1 VPAGVVKEL
10 VAERREQLLDAA
22 LVVLSAHGYSG
33 AKVSDIVARAGVA
46 QGTFYLYFRSKREVV
61 LALLDRFCG
70 LLLSE
75 RRETGTEIGQADQE
89 WQARMAGRLRRLL
102 RVIYEHR
109 SLARL
114 FFREALGSDPE
125 MEARVRAFHAEMA
138 AVNEA
143 LLREAMRRGFVRPL
157 DTRVV
162 GVALNGLWERAIV
175 QFVLL
180 GPEEVDI
187 DRLTEE
193 LVALQLN
200 GIRARPNAQQES

>member
-1 VPAGVVKEL
+1 MVKEL
-10 VAERREQLLDAA
+10 VAERRDQLLDAA
-22 LVVLSAHGYSG
+22 PVVLSAHGYGG

-46 QGTFYLYFRSKREVV
+46 QGTFYLYFRSKRDVV

-75 RRETGTEIGQADQE
+75 RRETGAEIGQTDEE
-89 WQARMAGRLRRLL
+89 WQARMAERLRRLR
-102 RVIYEHR
+102 RVIDEHR

-114 FFREALGSDPE
+114 FFKEALGSDPE
-125 MEARVRAFHAEMA
+125 IEARVRAFYAEMA
-138 AVNEA
+138 AVDEA
-143 LLREAMRRGFVRPL
+143 VLRGAMRRGFVRLL

-175 QFVLL
+175 QFVLP

-200 GIRARPNAQQES
+200 GIRARPNAQEGS